1 MKKHFPF
8 FQRHPDL
15 IYLDTAAT
23 SQKPRPVIEALRRFY
38 SDECA
43 TVHRSIYRASI
54 LATEQYN
61 ETRRTAQR
69 FLNASSSD
77 EIVFTRGTTD
87 ALNLVAFSY
96 GRSVLLPGDEVL
108 VTEMEHHSNLVPWQ
122 LLCQQVGARLRTIPV
137 TDTGTL
143 DWSPDLITS
152 RTKIVAVGHASN
164 VTGTINP
171 IREIA
176 AAAHTKGAV
185 IVVDGAQAAPHLP
198 IDVQALDVDFY
209 AFSSHK
215 CYGPTGI
222 GILYGKY
229 TLLEAMPP
237 YQGGGDMI
245 QTVYLD
251 ESIYQKP
258 PLRFEAGTPSIAA
271 AIALKPALEFLMDC
285 DLDHEQELLQL
296 ATHHLNSIPGCRII
310 GTAEDKIP
318 IVTFHID
325 DVHPLDLATLLDLKQ
340 VAIRSGHLCAQPLL
354 RHFGLT
360 HASRI
365 SFGIYTT
372 ADEVE
377 RAMIYLKETVT
388 TLHKTHVYSN
398 N

>member
-1 MKKHFPF
+1 MKQLFPF
-8 FQRHPDL
+8 FQHHPDL

-23 SQKPRPVIEALRRFY
+23 SQKPRAVIETLQRYYAE
-38 SDECA
+38 ECA
-43 TVHRSIYRASI
+43 TVHRSIYRASL
-54 LATEQYN
+54 LATQQYN

-69 FLNASSSD
+69 FLNAASSD
-77 EIVFTRGTTD
+77 EIVFTKGTTD

-108 VTEMEHHSNLVPWQ
+108 VSEMEHHSNLVPWQ
-122 LLCQQVGARLRTIPV
+122 LLCQQVGARLRTIPI

-143 DWSPDLITS
+143 DWSPDLVTS

-171 IREIA
+171 IHEIA
-176 AAAHTKGAV
+176 TAAHAKGAV

-229 TLLEAMPP
+229 ALLEAMPP

-285 DLDHEQELLQL
+285 DLDHEHALLQL
-296 ATHHLNSIPGCRII
+296 ATDHLNSIPGCRII
-310 GTAEDKIP
+310 GTAENKIP
-318 IVTFHID
+318 IITFHVD
-325 DVHPLDLATLLDLKQ
+325 DLHPLDLATLLDLKQ

-354 RHFGLT
+354 RYFGLS
-360 HASRI
+360 HAARI
-365 SFGIYTT
+365 SFGVYTT
-372 ADEVE
+372 IDEVE
-377 RAMIYLKETVT
+377 RAMVHIKETVT
-388 TLHKTHVYSN
+388 TLRETHVPAYH
-398 N
+398 